1 MATAIPRAEFVDRF
15 DLPDWRVVDD
25 DGTDTIVAAFVAPGF
40 GAGGELV
47 ATIARAADEMDH
59 HPDLELAY
67 PGRVAVQLSSHDAGG
82 LTERDAEL
90 ATTISVLARASEAV
104 VDRTD

>member
-67 PGRVAVQLSSHDAGG
+67 PGRVAVQLTSHDAGG